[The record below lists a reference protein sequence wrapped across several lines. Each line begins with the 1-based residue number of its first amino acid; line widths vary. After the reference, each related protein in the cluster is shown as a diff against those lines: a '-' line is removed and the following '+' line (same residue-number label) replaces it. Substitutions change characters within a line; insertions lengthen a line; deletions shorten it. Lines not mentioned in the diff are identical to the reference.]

1 MLPPLQYNP
10 PLKITA
16 DASAQGIS
24 GYDQPTTLSSKPSA
38 KMKTIWMERVEIHV
52 GPVGEAASE
61 QPVNIGLGLD
71 FLSLHDIYIL
81 HVPQPGIN
89 SQLT

>member
-1 MLPPLQYNP
+1 
-10 PLKITA
+10 
-16 DASAQGIS
+16 
-24 GYDQPTTLSSKPSA
+24 
-38 KMKTIWMERVEIHV
+38 MKTIWMERVEIHV

-61 QPVNIGLGLD
+61 QPVNIGLGLES
-71 FLSLHDIYIL
+71 FYRCMIYIL

>member
-1 MLPPLQYNP
+1 
-10 PLKITA
+10 
-16 DASAQGIS
+16 
-24 GYDQPTTLSSKPSA
+24 
-38 KMKTIWMERVEIHV
+38 MKTIWMERVEIHV